1 MTSQTRLFTA
11 AQRERV
17 VYWLPAVLAGIV
29 AMVTFAVVGQT
40 PLLRAAAMS
49 VVIVGVSLSLRRLG
63 SLLAFA
69 GGLILAFCPAYWQ
82 QTGGPDTISLWVVL
96 AFLGVGGGLALL
108 ILRFS
113 RHLFLSVAVGV
124 SAFVGLY
131 VAVGLTQKSLRLTTI
146 LSAWLVYMLI
156 IALRQTNPR
165 PEEPA
170 AIPLSRPHT
179 YGVLLMLTL
188 GVLNEP
194 LFTLFAPGVVLG
206 LWLSHVKLPRWY
218 WLVLLGVLLLGS
230 YRLSTDYIAAD
241 WLTMSTGNL
250 NRSVVH
256 LPFIMLDG
264 WREPLQWL
272 WLSGFM
278 MQQFTWAGAVLG
290 AIGIARMSRWYP
302 TLGVTLMVIYASYGS
317 FGLMYF
323 GQDIEILL
331 MPMLIIQVICI
342 TYAVYTLLQWLSRWL
357 PDALR
362 ADRRPWLTNTTLF
375 SMTVIA
381 LVWAVG

>member
-1 MTSQTRLFTA
+1 MACLRL
-11 AQRERV
+11 
-17 VYWLPAVLAGIV
+17 W
-29 AMVTFAVVGQT
+29 
-40 PLLRAAAMS
+40 
-49 VVIVGVSLSLRRLG
+49 
-63 SLLAFA
+63 
-69 GGLILAFCPAYWQ
+69 
-82 QTGGPDTISLWVVL
+82 
-96 AFLGVGGGLALL
+96 
-108 ILRFS
+108 
-113 RHLFLSVAVGV
+113 
-124 SAFVGLY
+124 GLY

-165 PEEPA
+165 PEEA
-170 AIPLSRPHT
+170 TAVPLGKPHT

-206 LWLSHVKLPRWY
+206 LWLSHVQLPRWY
-218 WLVLLGVLLLGS
+218 WLILLGVVLLGS
-230 YRLSTDYIAAD
+230 YRLSADYIAAD
-241 WLTMSTGNL
+241 WLTMSTGEL

-278 MQQFTWAGAVLG
+278 MRQFTWAGAVLG
-290 AIGIARMSRWYP
+290 IIGIARMSRWYP

-357 PDALR
+357 PNALR
-362 ADRRPWLTNTTLF
+362 VDRRPWLTNTTLF
-375 SMTVIA
+375 SMAIVA